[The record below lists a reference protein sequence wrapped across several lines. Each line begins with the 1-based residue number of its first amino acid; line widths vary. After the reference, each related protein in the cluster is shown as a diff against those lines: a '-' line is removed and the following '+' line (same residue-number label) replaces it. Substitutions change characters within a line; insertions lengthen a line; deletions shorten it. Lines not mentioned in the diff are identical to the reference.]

1 MISEQEEFILT
12 ARFFAFQDGLVGVL
26 ALADLLGKTPKAVYD
41 LKYRGLLPPAIRIGG
56 TIYWLAE
63 DIEEW
68 IAENKEVVR

>member
-1 MISEQEEFILT
+1 MTSEQEDILA
-12 ARFFAFQDGLVGVL
+12 ARYFAFQDGLVGVL

-63 DIEEW
+63 DIEGW
-68 IAENKEVVR
+68 IAKNKEVAQ